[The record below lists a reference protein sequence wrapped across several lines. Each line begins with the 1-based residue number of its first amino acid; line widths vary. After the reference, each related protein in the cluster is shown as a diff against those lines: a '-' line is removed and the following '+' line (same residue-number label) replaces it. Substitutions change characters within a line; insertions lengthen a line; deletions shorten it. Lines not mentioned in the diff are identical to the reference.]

1 MSSTCHTHTHNA
13 QTCVAYW
20 TAKEGLSKDAK
31 TKADVEFCLAND
43 LLEVEDETN
52 KYDTLELNALTVP
65 VLRKMCADEV
75 ASGGLENVAEPM
87 LFGKKKYLVEQ
98 LSGILTQPSGMREFV
113 NKKLNKIEAV
123 GEKMAYQQTRIKFFK
138 DALEDAKLQAAQAV
152 LQVLLRLALFLTL
165 CRSGVRVSR
174 PSRRPSPPCAPRRE
188 RSWREGSCPR
198 QLHASTWQASGM
210 RHAQSHAACVAHC
223 CDALPCTHCT
233 PRTRCDVTV
242 CAPRLTH
249 ACGRLDDMYDH

>member
-1 MSSTCHTHTHNA
+1 M
-13 QTCVAYW
+13 AYW

-165 CRSGVRVSR
+165 CRSQGLAPFRVSDQRLFRRSR
-174 PSRRPSPPCAPRRE
+174 P
-188 RSWREGSCPR
+188 
-198 QLHASTWQASGM
+198 
-210 RHAQSHAACVAHC
+210 
-223 CDALPCTHCT
+223 ALLNHST
-233 PRTRCDVTV
+233 PRWGGEWCK
-242 CAPRLTH
+242 RLRG
-249 ACGRLDDMYDH
+249 CI